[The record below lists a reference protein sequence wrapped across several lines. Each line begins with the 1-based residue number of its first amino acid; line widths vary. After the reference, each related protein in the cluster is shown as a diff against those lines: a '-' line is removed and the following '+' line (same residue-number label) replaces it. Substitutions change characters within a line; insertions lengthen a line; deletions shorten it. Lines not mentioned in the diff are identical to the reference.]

1 MPDQKQTFTDEEA
14 LDFHRLPTP
23 GKISIAPTK
32 PMATQRDLSLAY
44 SPGVAVPVKA
54 IAEDPNRAY
63 DYTSKG
69 NLVAV
74 ISNGTAILGLGNLGA
89 LASKPVMEGKSVLF
103 KRFAD
108 VDSIDIEV
116 TTQDVEEFI
125 TTVRNIGPTFGG
137 INLEDIKSPE
147 CFIIE
152 SRLRDELDI
161 PVFHDDQHGTAIIA
175 AAGLLNAC
183 ELTKRKLEDIKVVVS
198 GAGAAGLSCIALIKQ
213 LGVPHQ
219 NVTVCDREGVVYR
232 GREKGMDQFK
242 AAHAIDTDART
253 LADAL
258 KGADV
263 FMGLS
268 AAGAM
273 TKDMVRSMAK
283 KPIIFAMANPDPEI
297 TPEEV
302 HEVRKD
308 AIVATGRSDYPNQV
322 NNVLGF
328 PYIFRGALD
337 VRARTINEEMKVA
350 AARALAALA
359 KEDVPDEVA
368 AAYHGVRLK
377 FGPDYIIPSPFD
389 PRLIS
394 HIPPFVAQAAM
405 DSGVARKP
413 IADMDAYRE
422 NLAQRLDPTAAM
434 VQRVQNAVRR
444 APKRI
449 VFAEGE
455 EQAVIRA
462 AYAFQELD
470 LGRAILIGRDEE
482 VARSMA
488 LAGIPEG
495 ANLEVINARTSQ
507 RTAIY
512 AEHLYQR
519 QQRFGYL
526 HRDAQRLVNQDR
538 NVFGACI
545 VALGDA
551 DGMVTGVTRNYSTA
565 LEDVRKVVDATHGER
580 IMGVSV
586 VLSKGRTLFVSDTA
600 VTEFPDAAQLAQI
613 VVQSAALARQFG
625 VEPRLALLSHSNF
638 GNPTMERSEKIRG
651 AVSILDHREDI
662 DFEYEGEMN
671 ADVALNIHQFFE
683 EPAGRGWYGSGANRR
698 VFELAGIGTVQLCDA
713 KADVSRNFVPGD
725 EIVLFDSA
733 ASLRARALELLHDPE
748 RGRPGSAGRA
758 VSGRMAG
765 DRHRPAVGGVGAAGR
780 AALLER
786 RLDAGSL
793 KPRLREPDGSGLEVG
808 AADAVPTEP
817 ECLMQDDHR
826 HGEDRDDS
834 SRCSSKK

>member
-1 MPDQKQTFTDEEA
+1 MPDTTKQTFTDEEA

-23 GKISIAPTK
+23 GKISITPTK

-54 IAEDPNRAY
+54 IAEDPDKAY

-89 LASKPVMEGKSVLF
+89 MASKPVMEGKSVLF

-175 AAGLLNAC
+175 TAGLLNAC
-183 ELTKRKLEDIKVVVS
+183 ELTGRKLSEIKVVVN

-213 LGVPHQ
+213 LGVPHE
-219 NVTVCDREGVVYR
+219 NVIALDREGVIYR

-242 AAHAIDTDART
+242 SVHAIDTKARS
-253 LADAL
+253 LADAM

-268 AAGAM
+268 VAGAV
-273 TKDMVRSMAK
+273 TQEMVKSMAK
-283 KPIIFAMANPDPEI
+283 RPIIFAMANPDPEI

-302 HEVRKD
+302 HAARKD

-350 AARALAALA
+350 AARALAELA
-359 KEDVPDEVA
+359 KQDVPDEVA
-368 AAYHGVRLK
+368 AAYQGKRLK

-394 HIPPFVAQAAM
+394 EIPPFIAQAAM

-413 IADMDAYRE
+413 IADMEAYKHS
-422 NLAQRLDPTAAM
+422 LAQRVDPTAAM
-434 VQRVQNAVRR
+434 MQRVQSLVRR
-444 APKRI
+444 SPKCI

-455 EQAVIRA
+455 EPSVIRA
-462 AYAFQELD
+462 AYAFQESG
-470 LGRAILIGRDEE
+470 LGRAVLVGREE
-482 VARSMA
+482 LVRSNMA
-488 LAGIPEG
+488 QVGVPET
-495 ANLEVINARTSQ
+495 AAINVVNARIS
-507 RTAIY
+507 
-512 AEHLYQR
+512 EHNTLYTDYLYNR
-519 QQRFGYL
+519 LQRFGLLY
-526 HRDAQRLVNQDR
+526 RDVQRLVNQDR
-538 NVFGACI
+538 NVFGACM
-545 VALGDA
+545 VALGHA
-551 DGMVTGVTRNYSTA
+551 DGMVTGVTRNFATA
-565 LEDVRKVVDATHGER
+565 LDDVLRAIDPARGER
-580 IMGVSV
+580 AMGMSII
-586 VLSKGRTLFVSDTA
+586 LSKGRTLFVADTSVA
-600 VTEFPDAAQLAQI
+600 EFPDAPELAQI
-613 VVQSAALARQFG
+613 VIQAAAMARQLG
-625 VEPRLALLSHSNF
+625 VTPRVALVSHSTF
-638 GNPTMERSEKIRG
+638 GNPKMERSEKIRD
-651 AVSILDHREDI
+651 AVSILDRREDME
-662 DFEYEGEMN
+662 FEYEGEMSI
-671 ADVALNIHQFFE
+671 DVALNPNMRELYPFSRLS
-683 EPAGRGWYGSGANRR
+683 EPANVIVMPAIHSASISTSLLASAGGATVIGPILTGLSRPIQIAPLGGTVSDIVTFATVAAFQAAEIDANR
-698 VFELAGIGTVQLCDA
+698 T
-713 KADVSRNFVPGD
+713 
-725 EIVLFDSA
+725 
-733 ASLRARALELLHDPE
+733 
-748 RGRPGSAGRA
+748 
-758 VSGRMAG
+758 
-765 DRHRPAVGGVGAAGR
+765 
-780 AALLER
+780 
-786 RLDAGSL
+786 
-793 KPRLREPDGSGLEVG
+793 
-808 AADAVPTEP
+808 
-817 ECLMQDDHR
+817 
-826 HGEDRDDS
+826 
-834 SRCSSKK
+834 